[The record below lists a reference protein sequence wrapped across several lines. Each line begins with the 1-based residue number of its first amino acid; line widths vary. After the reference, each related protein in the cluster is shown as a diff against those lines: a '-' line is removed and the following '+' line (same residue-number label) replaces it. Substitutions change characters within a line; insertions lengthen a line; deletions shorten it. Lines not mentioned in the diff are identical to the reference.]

1 MEQAP
6 TAQKPYEEAI
16 EKVIA
21 RLRRAELPPNVC
33 NIYRSDDPNLDL
45 RGGAAK
51 RRENLRRYLKALR
64 DARWLLVGL
73 APGWRGARFTGIP
86 FTDEHRLCFPG
97 SCYDRTGKHERP
109 MREATAGVV
118 MDLLGARTDV
128 ACWNVCP
135 WHPHEAGNPLSNAD
149 PDAEMLGYGLEVME
163 SLIARLFPRAQ
174 LIAVGQVAA
183 HALRELKING
193 QPANLVAEV
202 RHPAYGG
209 AEEFR
214 AQAAKLLGIQPEDT
228 D

>member
-1 MEQAP
+1 METAP
-6 TAQKPYEEAI
+6 TPQKPYEEAI

-33 NIYRSDDPNLDL
+33 NIYRDDDPNLDL

-73 APGWRGARFTGIP
+73 APGWRGARFTGVP

-135 WHPHEAGNPLSNAD
+135 WHPHETGNPLSNAD
-149 PDAEMLGYGLEVME
+149 PDAGTLAPGLEVME
-163 SLIARLFPRAQ
+163 ALLARLFPNAQ
-174 LIAVGQVAA
+174 LIAVGRVAA
-183 HALRELKING
+183 EALRELKING
-193 QPANLVAEV
+193 RPASLVAEV
-202 RHPAYGG
+202 RHPAHGG

-214 AQAAKLLGIQPEDT
+214 AQAGRLLGIESQPEA
-228 D
+228 

>member
-21 RLRRAELPPNVC
+21 RLRRAELPPHVC

-183 HALRELKING
+183 NALRELKING
-193 QPANLVAEV
+193 QPANLVAEL
-202 RHPAYGG
+202 RHPAHGG

-214 AQAAKLLGIQPEDT
+214 AQAAKLLDIELNA
-228 D
+228 